1 MTCSCLLVRKMNNY
15 GTKQTRHLF
24 WVEKVDELLVV
35 LEKAVIRIKQHKTQ
49 VVLNVKFGMDDG
61 EK

>member
-1 MTCSCLLVRKMNNY
+1 MNNY
-15 GTKQTRHLF
+15 GTKQTRHWF